1 MTPIPDLPAICPLAT
16 VSQEQAEEVFKA
28 TVEHVLG
35 RQGFGGT
42 AFTCD
47 GQELLVVAHQGRY
60 TLGAVYDMSRGTVL
74 LQDVW
79 EDSEEDL
86 RLTLLSA

>member
-1 MTPIPDLPAICPLAT
+1 MKPTPDLPAICPLAS
-16 VSQEQAEEVFKA
+16 VPQDQAEEVFKA
-28 TVEHVLG
+28 TVQHVLG
-35 RQGFGGT
+35 RQGFGST

-79 EDSEEDL
+79 EDSEDL
-86 RLTLLSA
+86 RQTLLSA

>member
-1 MTPIPDLPAICPLAT
+1 MTSIPDLPAICPLAAA
-16 VSQEQAEEVFKA
+16 SPDQAEEVFKA

-47 GQELLVVAHQGRY
+47 GQELLVVAHRGRY

-79 EDSEEDL
+79 EDSDDL